1 MPTSLSPSL
10 GDQIYSIDRNCLH
23 GAPPAGAAPQAALAV
38 SQLVAK
44 LAEARDALAQVSL
57 LAAFAAAPETRAI
70 ASSPA
75 AARILVSA
83 AVDAFGDG
91 QDICMTFL
99 RAAAFLEG
107 FGVGGPGF
115 LAAIGESA
123 PAGPRNAG
131 LDHFYAVLAQI
142 SAGRAGIAREL
153 LCRLSC
159 GCLEVVERRAS
170 PAAVAA
176 AGATEARVRSE
187 IANSFT
193 GGSVSAE
200 RIFAPLIDAAVARHN
215 ARDPAAAAADAAL
228 ANASY
233 SRSACDA
240 CGSTNG
246 VLKCSRCHAGL
257 CRSHFA
263 VFAYSSNPH
272 VLLISKCT

>member
-1 MPTSLSPSL
+1 MPSLSPSL
-10 GDQIYSIDRNCLH
+10 GEQVYSIDRRCLH

-91 QDICMTFL
+91 QDICTTFL

-107 FGVGGPGF
+107 VGVGGSAF
-115 LAAIGESA
+115 LAAISESA
-123 PAGPRNAG
+123 PAGTRNVG
-131 LDHFYAVLAQI
+131 LEHFYSVLAQI

-153 LCRLSC
+153 RGRLSC

-176 AGATEARVRSE
+176 AGATEARATAAIV
-187 IANSFT
+187 NSFP
-193 GGSVSAE
+193 GGVTSADTE
-200 RIFAPLIDAAVARHN
+200 KIVAPLIKAAVARHN
-215 ARDPAAAAADAAL
+215 ARDPEAAAADAAL
-228 ANASY
+228 AGASY
-233 SRSACDA
+233 ARSTCDA

-246 VLKCSRCHAGL
+246 VLKCSRCHAGW
-257 CRSHFA
+257 
-263 VFAYSSNPH
+263 
-272 VLLISKCT
+272 